1 MASRQD
7 RNKAGNEAAAKV
19 GADSAAKIA
28 DRVAREQGKNQKDAS
43 ITETTKT
50 GATVHTTVQQ
60 NQESEAYCP
69 RVDETTPQE
78 FETKVQ
84 VIRKVPEMKTV
95 EKTEMVKRLSHEE
108 KTTTVPRT
116 KVVTEERTSTTKHP
130 VVKEVQ
136 KTRTIDVHRV
146 VEEEKEIT
154 ETVDVVEQV
163 RERKVEK
170 IPKVIYEEKE
180 TWITKPVVRQ
190 VEKKRTIK
198 VPRVITEK
206 KEEAYTDYVTEDVEE
221 KKVEK
226 VPRVVTE
233 HVKQTMSV
241 PVVTEVPVTKKVEV
255 PTGGY
260 CEEVVSH
267 DHAPAPLGP
276 TVVPE
281 KVTSVSDTKIRS
293 LEKEAEASTEE
304 PRRGL
309 LGRLIGA

>member
-233 HVKQTMSV
+233 NVKQTMSV

-281 KVTSVSDTKIRS
+281 KVTSVSDTKLRT

>member
-7 RNKAGNEAAAKV
+7 KNKAGNEAAAKV

>member
-1 MASRQD
+1 MAQ
-7 RNKAGNEAAAKV
+7 RNKSGNEAAAKA
-19 GADSAAKIA
+19 GADSAARIA
-28 DRVAREQGKNQKDAS
+28 DRTAREQGKNQKNAS
-43 ITETTKT
+43 ITETTKG

-60 NQESEAYCP
+60 NQESDAYCP
-69 RVDETTPQE
+69 RVEETTPQE

-84 VIRKVPEMKTV
+84 VIRKTPEMKTV

-116 KVVTEERTSTTKHP
+116 KVITEERTSTTKHP

-170 IPKVIYEEKE
+170 VPKVIYEEKE

-206 KEEAYTDYVTEDVEE
+206 KEEAYTDYLTEEVEE
-221 KKVEK
+221 KKIEK

-233 HVKQTMSV
+233 QVKQTMSV

-267 DHAPAPLGP
+267 DHAPAALGP
-276 TVVPE
+276 AVVPE
-281 KVTSVSDTKIRS
+281 KVSSISDTKLRT
-293 LEKEAEASTEE
+293 LEKDTEAPAEE